1 VKVGLVSRYFPPYI
15 RGGSHLSVFYIAKG
29 LAERG
34 HEVHVFT
41 TQSEQAGRQTSKQGE
56 LIHWEQ
62 PGISRHEV
70 FSVGHPVTAWGLDHA
85 SLRMGWQLRRYLNE
99 CSLRL
104 DILHAYGMDTIP
116 AVVMSQASGQPVGTV
131 NGYWATC
138 PFWDHTQPA
147 TRTFNPVCSFTHLG
161 KCIAERDSQHSKGR
175 QLAKRLFLFSSLRLR
190 RYYVSRLK
198 LLLPIS
204 YSVQSILQMNGL
216 QQQQSVVC
224 YNMIDLVDY
233 TNLDDSYLYRRFNI
247 PAGQRILLHAGRFA
261 PYKGSNDILQ
271 AAPALIAEHS
281 DVHFVFVGQGST
293 MPALQARVKEL
304 GLEGCVTVGDSV
316 NPKEMPHV
324 YASAYLTLHTA
335 TWPEPFARGP
345 IEAMAAGTVVI
356 GTATGGTPEAIT
368 DGETGLL
375 IPPFNAAAIA
385 SACHRLLA
393 NPPLRQ
399 RIAKQGQEL
408 VQRRFTID
416 AQVGCYVAAYES
428 IL

>member
-1 VKVGLVSRYFPPYI
+1 VKVGLVSRYFPPFI

-29 LAERG
+29 LAQRE

-41 TQSEQAGRQTSKQGE
+41 TQSDQAERQTNRQGE
-56 LIHWEQ
+56 FSNWEQ
-62 PGISRHEV
+62 PGMNRHEV
-70 FSVGHPVTAWGLDHA
+70 FSIAHPVTAWGMDYA
-85 SLRMGWQLRRYLNE
+85 SLRMGWQLQRYLRE
-99 CSLRL
+99 RSFRL

-116 AVVMSQASGQPVGTV
+116 AVVMSRAFGQPVGTM

-161 KCIAERDSQHSKGR
+161 TCIAERDAGRNKGR

-190 RYYVSRLK
+190 RYYVNRLK

-204 YSVQSILQMNGL
+204 HSVQSILQMNEL
-216 QQQQSVVC
+216 DQQPSAVC
-224 YNMIDLVDY
+224 YNMIDLADY
-233 TNLDDSYLYRRFNI
+233 ADLDNSYLCRRYKI
-247 PAGQRILLHAGRFA
+247 PAERRILLHAGRFA
-261 PYKGSNDILQ
+261 PYKGSDDILQ
-271 AAPALIAEHS
+271 AAPAIVAEHP

-293 MPALQARVKEL
+293 MPALQARIKEL
-304 GLEGCVTVGDSV
+304 GLEEWVTVGDFV

-345 IEAMAAGTVVI
+345 IEAMAAGTAVV
-356 GTATGGTPEAIT
+356 GTATGGTPEAIA

-375 IPPFNAAAIA
+375 IPPFDAAAIA
-385 SACHRLLA
+385 SACHHLLA
-393 NPPLRQ
+393 NPPLRH
-399 RIAKQGQEL
+399 RIAQQGQEL
-408 VQRRFTID
+408 VHRRFTID
-416 AQVGCYVAAYES
+416 AQIGCYIAAYES